1 MEEEDVKAKR
11 SHIKFWLPAG
21 ASTEGVGGAKVEVV
35 SYAFTADLTNTC
47 ESPLGL
53 SHDTGTYE
61 EDFMEKVI
69 YGKFGKVSA

>member
-1 MEEEDVKAKR
+1 MKAKR
-11 SHIKFWLPAG
+11 SHIKFRLPTG

-47 ESPLGL
+47 DSPLGL
-53 SHDTGTYE
+53 SRDTSTYE

-69 YGKFGKVSA
+69 NGKFWKNSE